1 MSTMSQMYQNRQSAG
16 VPIRGIFSL
25 ILLIAFLVIGL
36 TVLFG
41 SWYTIDQTE
50 RGVLLRNG
58 ALVEIVQ
65 PGLRFKTPWIES
77 VYKVDMKTH
86 THTYGYDK
94 TSGKDTMEA
103 YSRDQQPAFLRVSIT
118 HRVDPAKVD
127 EMYSRFGGDMEA
139 AVSRLITPQVYAQT
153 KVVFG
158 QYTAANAIAERG
170 KLNLN
175 VSEAIKQAIKYD
187 PLFIIESVQIENISF
202 SSEYIKSI
210 EQRMQAEVE
219 VQRLQ
224 QNLQREKVQ
233 ADIAV
238 TQANGRAEAVRA
250 EAKAQADAITLRGNA
265 EATAIAAR
273 GKALGDNPNLVS
285 LVQAEKWN
293 GTLPATMV
301 PGSAVPFISVK

>member
-1 MSTMSQMYQNRQSAG
+1 MALFII
-16 VPIRGIFSL
+16 V
-25 ILLIAFLVIGL
+25 GL

-58 ALVEIVQ
+58 ALVEVVQ

-77 VYKVDMKTH
+77 VVKVDMKTH
-86 THTYGYDK
+86 THTYGHDTK
-94 TSGKDTMEA
+94 TGASTMEA
-103 YSRDQQPAFLRVSIT
+103 YSKDGQPAYLRMSVT
-118 HRVDPAKVD
+118 ARVDPSHVS
-127 EMYSRFGGDMEA
+127 EVYTRFGGDLEA
-139 AVSRLITPQVYAQT
+139 AVSRLIGPQVFAQT

-158 QYTAANAIAERG
+158 QYTAARAISERG
-170 KLNLN
+170 ALNLA
-175 VSEAIKQAIKYD
+175 VADAIKQSVAYD

-202 SSEYIKSI
+202 SQEYIKSI

-224 QNLQREKVQ
+224 QNLAREKVQ

-273 GKALGDNPNLVS
+273 GKALGDNPHLVT

-293 GTLPATMV
+293 GVLPTSMI
-301 PGSAVPFISVK
+301 PGGAVPFVSVK